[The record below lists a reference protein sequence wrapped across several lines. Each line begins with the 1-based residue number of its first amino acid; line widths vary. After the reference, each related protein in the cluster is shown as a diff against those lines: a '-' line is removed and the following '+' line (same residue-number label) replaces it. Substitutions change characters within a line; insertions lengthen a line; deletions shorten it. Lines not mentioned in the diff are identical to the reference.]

1 MKHFVTLVQNN
12 NTCTAFAYDS
22 KNDALAKFHHEMEY
36 ACIAGITTLCTVMNE
51 NGGIIANE
59 KYTAPIEPA
68 EDVGD

>member
-1 MKHFVTLVQNN
+1 MKHFVTLIQNN
-12 NTCTAFAYDS
+12 STAACFAYDG
-22 KNDALAKFHHEMEY
+22 KPEAMGKFHTEMAY
-36 ACIAGITTLCTVMNE
+36 AMSQGVTTLCTVMNE